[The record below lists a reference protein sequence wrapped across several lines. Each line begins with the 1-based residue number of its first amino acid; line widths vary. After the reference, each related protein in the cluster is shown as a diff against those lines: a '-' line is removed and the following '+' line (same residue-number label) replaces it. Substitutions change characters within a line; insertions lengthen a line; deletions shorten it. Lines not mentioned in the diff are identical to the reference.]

1 MNTPNGN
8 FIETS
13 IPNDNATIT
22 LNIAGKEST
31 MKFADFKSLITPEP
45 TPIPEPSYKVYT
57 ALLTQSGGDD
67 SLGLWGDGDGDLTS
81 AAQGTTVLITANPN
95 NTDYSFIGAPNSNEG
110 TYFVL
115 TQNISYTDLDVD
127 TIFDINLGAPVV
139 TVLENTIGDIWFTY
153 VDTGYYQVNSNELFT
168 ADKTTAI
175 LSPNLYIESGADVYT
190 NYISWSSVESNLG
203 IITAY
208 NNAYQDSTL
217 NNNGN
222 VMLEIRVY
230 N

>member
-31 MKFADFKSLITPEP
+31 MKFADFKSLIAPEP
-45 TPIPEPSYKVYT
+45 APIPEPSYKVYT
-57 ALLTQSGGDD
+57 ALLTQSGGDNLQYIFYD
-67 SLGLWGDGDGDLTS
+67 DNPAPTLTIGVTYYIDGGNLADFTN
-81 AAQGTTVLITANPN
+81 V
-95 NTDYSFIGAPNSNEG
+95 GAPNNNDG
-110 TYFVL
+110 TYFVATGTTPNSWGEATL
-115 TQNISYTDLDVD
+115 TFNT
-127 TIFDINLGAPVV
+127 GAPTV
-139 TVLENTIGDIWFTY
+139 TVLENTIGNIWFTY
-153 VDTGYYQVNSNELFT
+153 SDFGYYIVNSNDLFT

-175 LSPNLYIESGADVYT
+175 LSPNLYIETDTDVYT
-190 NYISWSSVESNLG
+190 NYVSWTSSESSLG